1 MIHWLSEIDHSAFLL
16 FNGLHNGIL
25 DFLMLW
31 ITNKFTWF
39 PFYLI
44 LIVWLIIR
52 YKKQGIVIVL
62 MAVLVIV
69 LSDQVTSSFMKPFFH
84 RLRPCHDPSIMNA
97 VHLVTSCGGAYGF
110 CSSHAAN
117 SFGLAMIIFLIVR
130 KDYKWTAYLFI
141 WAAVVA
147 YSRVYVGVHFPG
159 DILTGA
165 FLGCAF
171 ALLVYYIYRKLPERW
186 KINHQVSGIIK

>member
-1 MIHWLSEIDHSAFLL
+1 MIHWLSGIDHSLFLL
-16 FNGLHNGIL
+16 FNGFHTNIL

-39 PFYLI
+39 PFYLALI
-44 LIVWLIIR
+44 IWLIVR

-62 MAVLVIV
+62 MVGLVIL

-84 RLRPCHDPSIMNA
+84 RLRPCHDPTIMSS
-97 VHLVTSCGGAYGF
+97 VHLVTSCGGSFGF

-117 SFGLAMIIFLIVR
+117 SFGLTMILFLILG
-130 KDYKWTAYLFI
+130 KKYKWTAYLFI
-141 WAAVVA
+141 WAALVS

-159 DILTGA
+159 DVFAGALLGCIFA
-165 FLGCAF
+165 FLI
-171 ALLVYYIYRKLPERW
+171 YILYMKLPERW
-186 KINHQVSGIIK
+186 KIDLPVR